1 MINLYYTVVSYKP
14 VSRETG
20 RSFVPVFWKEDAIR
34 LQLPYSDKIGKI
46 TIKPG

>member
-1 MINLYYTVVSYKP
+1 
-14 VSRETG
+14 
-20 RSFVPVFWKEDAIR
+20 VFWREDAIR